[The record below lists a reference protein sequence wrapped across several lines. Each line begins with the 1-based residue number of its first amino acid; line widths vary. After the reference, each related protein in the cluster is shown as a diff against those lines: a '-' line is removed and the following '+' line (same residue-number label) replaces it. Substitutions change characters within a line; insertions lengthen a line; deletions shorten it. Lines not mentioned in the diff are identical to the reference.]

1 MADEAGMTLEEYRNE
16 IIKACYLDAD
26 DPIAEWKTTIA
37 GIERI
42 KNALNALPIDII
54 HVEGEDADI
63 TFTLGKQRQRVGGS

>member
-1 MADEAGMTLEEYRNE
+1 MADEAGMTLEEYRDE
-16 IIKACYLDAD
+16 IVKACYLDFD
-26 DPIAEWKTTIA
+26 DPIAERKKTIA

-54 HVEGEDADI
+54 HVESEDADI